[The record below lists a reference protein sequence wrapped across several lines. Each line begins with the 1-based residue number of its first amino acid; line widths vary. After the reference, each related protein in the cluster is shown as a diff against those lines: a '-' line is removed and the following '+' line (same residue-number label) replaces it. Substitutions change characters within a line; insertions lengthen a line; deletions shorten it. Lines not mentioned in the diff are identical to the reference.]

1 MLVYCNMCT
10 VYMQYSGCT
19 SYKTH
24 SFSSLI
30 FNLIKGSIGVLR
42 VGGGGGGGA
51 PPSFSG
57 KRPLLFS
64 FS

>member
-1 MLVYCNMCT
+1 MLIYVQCST
-10 VYMQYSGCT
+10 VNDGCT

-30 FNLIKGSIGVLR
+30 FNLIKGSIGILR
-42 VGGGGGGGA
+42 VVGGGGGGA

-57 KRPLLFS
+57 KRPLLLS